1 MKKQGDIQGNIQG
14 GAPAT
19 TPRIGILLVEDHVST
34 AKLIAA
40 NLMHDLSCT
49 VQLAHTLAAARQIL
63 NQPENGITVVI
74 ADLNLPDGM
83 HLEIINAIKPFGKPI
98 IALTAEYSDAL
109 REMILKSGVVDYV
122 LKNFPAAFQYLIDLI
137 GRIERNAHTKVLVVD
152 DSAASRH
159 LLRLYLSLQGLQ
171 VLTAH
176 NGMSAMVLLNQH
188 ADIRLMLTDYEM
200 PTMDGVSL
208 VVEVRKT
215 IKKDQ
220 MAIIGISASQEG
232 QLSVRFLKNGANDFI
247 NKPFVYEEVLC
258 RVSQNLEMLD
268 MMQTCKNIAIR
279 DFLTGLY
286 NRRHFFEEGAKLLK
300 NAAQKGWP
308 VAVTMIDID
317 HFKRV
322 NDTFGHD
329 WGDIALKQTASNL
342 DAHFAGNLCCRLG
355 GEEFA
360 VLFINQ
366 EANAVLGLL
375 EQFRQSQQDK
385 PVLHQDGTLI
395 AVNVSLGLEARQG
408 PAAPFDLHDLIKEAD
423 LKLYRAKQ
431 NGRNQCVM

>member
-1 MKKQGDIQGNIQG
+1 MEKQSNIQG
-14 GAPAT
+14 GTSASS
-19 TPRIGILLVEDHVST
+19 PRICILLIEDHVST
-34 AKLIAA
+34 AKVIAA
-40 NLMHDLSCT
+40 NLMHDLPCT
-49 VQLAHTLAAARQIL
+49 VLMAHTLGRAKEIL
-63 NQPENGITVVI
+63 NQADNGITVII

-83 HLEIINAIKPFGKPI
+83 HLEVINAIKPFAKPI
-98 IALTAEYSDAL
+98 IALTAEFSESL

-122 LKNFPAAFQYLIDLI
+122 LKNFPAAFQYLCDLI
-137 GRIERNAHTKVLVVD
+137 NRIERNACTKVLVVD

-159 LLRLYLSLQGLQ
+159 LLRLYLTLQGLQ

-176 NGMSAMVLLNQH
+176 NGLSAMQLLNQH
-188 ADIRLMLTDYEM
+188 PDISLMITDYEM
-200 PTMDGVSL
+200 PNMNGLDL

-215 IKKDQ
+215 FKKDQ
-220 MAIIGISASQEG
+220 LAIIGISASQEG
-232 QLSVRFLKNGANDFI
+232 QLSIRFLKNGANDFI

-300 NAAQKGWP
+300 NAAAKGWP
-308 VAVTMIDID
+308 VAVCMIDID

-342 DAHFAGNLCCRLG
+342 ATHFADSLCCRLG

-366 EANAVLGLL
+366 EGHAALALL

-385 PVLHQDGTLI
+385 PVVHQDGTLI
-395 AVNVSLGLEARQG
+395 AVNVSIGLEARQG
-408 PAAPFDLHDLIKEAD
+408 NAGPFDLHDLIKEAD